1 MLDSG
6 ARFGSGDA
14 SHSVWVASLGFAHVL
29 DDRDERPGAK
39 LAAMDLIGI
48 PWQIVIGPR
57 GMENGMVEVKRRKTG
72 EIQEVAASEA
82 LELVTGSSRNNV
94 D

>member
-29 DDRDERPGAK
+29 DDRDE
-39 LAAMDLIGI
+39 LAH
-48 PWQIVIGPR
+48 
-57 GMENGMVEVKRRKTG
+57 NGFVGLAFRSLR
-72 EIQEVAASEA
+72 
-82 LELVTGSSRNNV
+82 L
-94 D
+94 